1 MEAAQGDLGF
11 AVPAGVGVSMQLH
24 PSVVLEYHFWQF
36 LLTYSKLKI
45 WITQKVFHQRS
56 PGARHVT

>member
-36 LLTYSKLKI
+36 LLTYSRRKI
-45 WITQKVFHQRS
+45 
-56 PGARHVT
+56 

>member
-1 MEAAQGDLGF
+1 METQAEVCRSKVMEAAQGDLGF

-36 LLTYSKLKI
+36 LLTYSRRKI
-45 WITQKVFHQRS
+45 
-56 PGARHVT
+56 